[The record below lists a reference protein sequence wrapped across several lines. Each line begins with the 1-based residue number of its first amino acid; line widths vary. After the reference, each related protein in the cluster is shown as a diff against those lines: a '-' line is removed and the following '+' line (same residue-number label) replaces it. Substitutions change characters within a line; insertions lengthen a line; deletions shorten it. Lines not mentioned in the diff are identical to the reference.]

1 MQGSFSNRQHVLSA
15 VDKIKEKMSKKD
27 DWKMRY
33 QALEELEKL
42 VKQGSEEDGFASIF
56 DSLSLEFKYILPKQ
70 LIDLRS
76 EILRQAC
83 QTISTMAE
91 CLQEHMR
98 KLGNEIMPNLL
109 LAATTVNRVIR
120 QYAITCCHNLIANVT
135 GKNMLMPIITTLRE
149 TKSKQMRPIMMELL
163 EACLANWPTK
173 SLTKRVVEIENTISF
188 GLECPTAETRDAA
201 ARSFFLFLQH
211 FPKKEKSVVARLPSR
226 AQRIVER
233 MRGTQT
239 PTAKKASPGKYGS
252 TEGVRT
258 PPADPERPAAGRRP
272 ATYLTPARRPEEPQ
286 VDRCPPIALGPP
298 KGRERRPKVNP
309 DEISFFKTESDLDA
323 QKIDVVITDGRRGA
337 AQHKDDA
344 AKRGSHNSDNSS
356 VRSSLARAKTHI
368 SRARTPSV
376 TKSSRRA
383 SDKQKS
389 KSATHAERK
398 RNSKD
403 KRAFGFSRDDVHSNR
418 RESHASAQTDAS
430 NRSPS
435 PELFSESGKNSEF
448 KEGARSRRM
457 LSHSLLA
464 PIGPNP
470 LSSKLSSPESIEE
483 EGAFKLDPLTQL
495 PGEDGKDPDALPP
508 ATPPHEKD
516 EETSQAEEHTDEL
529 VDALRG
535 VRTSPLGYSPRSK
548 RRSLPISPGA
558 SSPLSYTI
566 AGQRSFLNT
575 SNSDQGERRSIAED
589 SSPRPQNPITRL
601 TATSNLIQNPAETNS
616 FTVTTPGGTS
626 RAMNINRKLSLTL
639 QPKPKSPPPRP
650 PSRVGNF
657 LGGATSYSGHNIP
670 RPPTQEKAGAG
681 SVSQT
686 FQSKRIPRPPAA
698 PIVPRVKSMSA
709 AGGEKSHASQGLP
722 MYLLLIKRYQKSI
735 MDTYNMFKR
744 DEIGEEAFAEQV
756 LDILYEQSEKTQS
769 QTAKMRKV
777 LKAARKSRES
787 GSSSESKRHSRTRS
801 DGVGHHISHR
811 MREEAK
817 AEAIKNELPEEY

>member
-252 TEGVRT
+252 TVRRPNTASRPRT
-258 PPADPERPAAGRRP
+258 PSGRSTARHLSYTSTSSRRTTSRPMSSHRP
-272 ATYLTPARRPEEPQ
+272 GSSQRPRTATHKSTPTKSRSSRLSRTSTHKRSMSSSPMEDEEP
-286 VDRCPPIALGPP
+286 R
-298 KGRERRPKVNP
+298 
-309 DEISFFKTESDLDA
+309 STKT
-323 QKIDVVITDGRRGA
+323 TPR
-337 AQHKDDA
+337 
-344 AKRGSHNSDNSS
+344 KRGSHNSDNSS

-756 LDILYEQSEKTQS
+756 LDILYEQ
-769 QTAKMRKV
+769 V
-777 LKAARKSRES
+777 VES
-787 GSSSESKRHSRTRS
+787 FNASS
-801 DGVGHHISHR
+801 
-811 MREEAK
+811 
-817 AEAIKNELPEEY
+817 P